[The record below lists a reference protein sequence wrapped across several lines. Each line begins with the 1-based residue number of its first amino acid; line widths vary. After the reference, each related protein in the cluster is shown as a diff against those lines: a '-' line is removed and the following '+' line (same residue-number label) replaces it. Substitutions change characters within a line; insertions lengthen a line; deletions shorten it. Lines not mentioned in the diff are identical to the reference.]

1 MKINQHTEVY
11 TGTETSQAKLK
22 AMQCRRGAGRLP
34 GRKRVRNKTT
44 SFLKMELLLFES
56 RLLTVT

>member
-1 MKINQHTEVY
+1 MKINHYTEVY
-11 TGTETSQAKLK
+11 TGTGTRQDKLT
-22 AMQCRRGAGRLP
+22 AMQHRRGAGRLP

-44 SFLKMELLLFES
+44 NFLKMELLLFQS

>member
-1 MKINQHTEVY
+1 MKINHYTEVY
-11 TGTETSQAKLK
+11 TGTETRQDKLT
-22 AMQCRRGAGRLP
+22 AMQRRKGARRLP

-44 SFLKMELLLFES
+44 TFLKMELLLFQS